1 MRHPKVIIAGLGVAL
16 AAAVA
21 TGSAASTSPAAAAS
35 SAPGTAATVRVA
47 DALVGTAAAAST
59 AGTLDPTFGK
69 NGIVLTNQSFPAAAV
84 LQSNGDIVV
93 AVGSGSPGSGLA
105 RFLPNGAR
113 DTTFGN
119 GGFAALPN
127 LGIPSVHP
135 GLAVQSDG
143 KLVWAGEAT
152 ASNGTGS
159 TFAVVRFNANGTL
172 DQGFGAGGLAT
183 TTFPVFN
190 ASVQGAQTVLIQPD
204 GKILVGGENITGN
217 PSGTSRAPETFGALA
232 RFNAN
237 GSIDTSFG
245 TGGQVQVGNSDF
257 TALGLDA
264 NGDIFTLPSRFE
276 FSPAGHQDAAVTP
289 AAITSASQGGTSA
302 FLPSGAFVTAN
313 TVTII
318 RRTDLDVQVQRFNAD
333 GTSASASTAF
343 DYAGT
348 SGLVA
353 RDIGAAVAV
362 QANGQ
367 AVTAGSHAESTQT
380 TQTSVFGLA
389 RVNADGSLDAG
400 FGGGGVLTTRIQG
413 NDAAF
418 VLLIQPDGKILAIGE
433 SQNAAGVTNLT
444 LARYLSQ

>member
-1 MRHPKVIIAGLGVAL
+1 VSKRIP
-16 AAAVA
+16 AAVA
-21 TGSAASTSPAAAAS
+21 GILVLGAALGLGAGAASASGTAGALDGTFGHGGIVSADVGSPSAAA
-35 SAPGTAATVRVA
+35 
-47 DALVGTAAAAST
+47 
-59 AGTLDPTFGK
+59 
-69 NGIVLTNQSFPAAAV
+69 

-93 AVGSGSPGSGLA
+93 AEGAGGPGSGLV
-105 RFLPNGAR
+105 RYLPNGAR
-113 DTTFGN
+113 DTSFGQ
-119 GGFAALPN
+119 GGFAAVPDT
-127 LGIPSVHP
+127 GIPSFLPH
-135 GLAVQSDG
+135 LAVQSDD
-143 KLVWAGEAT
+143 KIVWAGEAT
-152 ASNGTGS
+152 SANGANS
-159 TFAVVRFNANGTL
+159 SFDVIRLNANGTV
-172 DQGFGAGGLAT
+172 DTGFGNGGVAT

-190 ASVQGAQTVLIQPD
+190 ASVQGAQAVLIQPD
-204 GKILVGGENITGN
+204 GKILAGGENITGN
-217 PSGTSRAPETFGALA
+217 PSGTTRAPEDFGALA

-289 AAITSASQGGTSA
+289 AAITSASHGSTSA
-302 FLPSGAFVTAN
+302 FLPSGAFVTAS

-318 RRTDLDVQVQRFNAD
+318 RRTDLDVQVQRFTAD

-348 SGLVA
+348 SGLVT
-353 RDIGAAVAV
+353 RDTGAAVAV

-400 FGGGGVLTTRIQG
+400 FGGGGVLTTKIQG
-413 NDAAF
+413 NDSAL
-418 VLLIQPDGKILAIGE
+418 VLLIQPDGKILAIGD

-444 LARYLSQ
+444 LARYLSR

>member
-1 MRHPKVIIAGLGVAL
+1 MSKRIP
-16 AAAVA
+16 AAVA
-21 TGSAASTSPAAAAS
+21 GILVLGAALGLGAGTASASGTAGALDGTFGHGGIVSTDVGSPSAAA
-35 SAPGTAATVRVA
+35 
-47 DALVGTAAAAST
+47 
-59 AGTLDPTFGK
+59 
-69 NGIVLTNQSFPAAAV
+69 

-93 AVGSGSPGSGLA
+93 AMAGSGPGAGLV
-105 RFLPNGAR
+105 RYLPNGAR
-113 DTTFGN
+113 DTSFGE
-119 GGFAALPN
+119 GGFAALPDT
-127 LGIPSVHP
+127 GISSFEPR
-135 GLAVQSDG
+135 LAVQSDD
-143 KLVWAGEAT
+143 KIVLAGEAT
-152 ASNGTGS
+152 SANGTNS
-159 TFAVVRFNANGTL
+159 SFDVIRLNANGTV
-172 DQGFGAGGLAT
+172 DTGFGSGGVAT

-190 ASVQGAQTVLIQPD
+190 ASVQGAQAVLIQPD
-204 GKILVGGENITGN
+204 GKILAGGENITGN
-217 PSGTSRAPETFGALA
+217 PSGTTRAPETFGALA

-276 FSPAGHQDAAVTP
+276 FSPTGHQDATVTP
-289 AAITSASQGGTSA
+289 AAITSASHGGTSA
-302 FLPSGAFVTAN
+302 FLPSGAFVTAG
-313 TVTII
+313 TVVII
-318 RRTDLDVQVQRFNAD
+318 RRTDLDVQVRRFNAD

-348 SGLVA
+348 SGVT
-353 RDIGAAVAV
+353 RDTGAAVAV

-367 AVTAGSHAESTQT
+367 AVTAGGHAESTQT

-400 FGGGGVLTTRIQG
+400 FGNGGVLTTTIQG
-413 NDAAF
+413 NDAAL

-433 SQNAAGVTNLT
+433 SQNAAGVTDLT

>member
-1 MRHPKVIIAGLGVAL
+1 VNKRIPRAVAGTLVLGAALGLGAG
-16 AAAVA
+16 AA
-21 TGSAASTSPAAAAS
+21 SAA
-35 SAPGTAATVRVA
+35 G
-47 DALVGTAAAAST
+47 T
-59 AGTLDPTFGK
+59 AGTLDGTFGHG
-69 NGIVLTNQSFPAAAV
+69 GIVSTNLGLDANGNQIQGNPFAAA

-93 AVGSGSPGSGLA
+93 AVGTSGPDAGLV
-105 RFLPNGAR
+105 RYLPDGAR
-113 DTTFGN
+113 DTSFGN
-119 GGFAALPN
+119 GGFAALPDTGVSSFPPR
-127 LGIPSVHP
+127 LT
-135 GLAVQSDG
+135 VQSDD
-143 KLVWAGEAT
+143 KIVWAGEAT
-152 ASNGTGS
+152 AANGTGS
-159 TFAVVRFNANGTL
+159 SFGVVRFNANGTV
-172 DQGFGAGGLAT
+172 DAGFGSGGVAT
-183 TTFPVFN
+183 TTFPVFS
-190 ASVQGAQTVLIQPD
+190 ASVQGAQAVLIQPD

-217 PSGTSRAPETFGALA
+217 PSGTTRAPETFGALG

-245 TGGQVQVGNSDF
+245 TGGQVQVGDSDF

-264 NGDIFTLPSRFE
+264 NGDIFTVPSHLE
-276 FSPAGHQDAAVTP
+276 FSPAGHQDATVTP

-302 FLPSGAFVTAN
+302 FLSSGAFVTAS

-343 DYAGT
+343 DYAST
-348 SGLVA
+348 SGLA
-353 RDIGAAVAV
+353 TRDSGAAVAV

-389 RVNADGSLDAG
+389 RVNPDGSLDVG
-400 FGGGGVLTTRIQG
+400 FGTGGVFTTRIQG
-413 NDAAF
+413 NDSAL

-433 SQNAAGVTNLT
+433 SQNAAGVTDLT

>member
-1 MRHPKVIIAGLGVAL
+1 MNKRIP
-16 AAAVA
+16 AAVA
-21 TGSAASTSPAAAAS
+21 GILVLGAALGLGAGTASAAGTAGALDGTFGHGGIVSTNVGSPSAAA
-35 SAPGTAATVRVA
+35 
-47 DALVGTAAAAST
+47 
-59 AGTLDPTFGK
+59 
-69 NGIVLTNQSFPAAAV
+69 
-84 LQSNGDIVV
+84 LQSNGDIVI
-93 AVGSGSPGSGLA
+93 AMGTSPGSGLV
-105 RFLPNGAR
+105 RYLPNGAR
-113 DTTFGN
+113 DTSFGE
-119 GGFAALPN
+119 GGFAALPDT
-127 LGIPSVHP
+127 GISSFEPR
-135 GLAVQSDG
+135 LAVQSDD
-143 KLVWAGEAT
+143 KIVLAGEAT
-152 ASNGTGS
+152 SANGSNS
-159 TFAVVRFNANGTL
+159 SFVVERLNANGTV
-172 DQGFGAGGLAT
+172 DTGFGSGGVAT

-190 ASVQGAQTVLIQPD
+190 ASVQGAQAVLIQPD
-204 GKILVGGENITGN
+204 GKILAGGENITGN
-217 PSGTSRAPETFGALA
+217 PSGTTRAPEDFGALA

-276 FSPAGHQDAAVTP
+276 FSPTGHQDATVTP
-289 AAITSASQGGTSA
+289 AAITSASHGSTSA
-302 FLPSGAFVTAN
+302 FLPSGAFVTAS
-313 TVTII
+313 TATII

-333 GTSASASTAF
+333 GTSASASPAF

-348 SGLVA
+348 SGSVT
-353 RDIGAAVAV
+353 RDLGAAVAV

-367 AVTAGSHAESTQT
+367 VVTAGSHAESTQT

-400 FGGGGVLTTRIQG
+400 FGNGGVLTTRIQG

-418 VLLIQPDGKILAIGE
+418 VLLIQPDGKILAIGQ

>member
-1 MRHPKVIIAGLGVAL
+1 MRHPKIIIAGLGVAL

-35 SAPGTAATVRVA
+35 SAPGTAASVRVG

-59 AGTLDPTFGK
+59 AGTL
-69 NGIVLTNQSFPAAAV
+69 
-84 LQSNGDIVV
+84 
-93 AVGSGSPGSGLA
+93 
-105 RFLPNGAR
+105 
-113 DTTFGN
+113 
-119 GGFAALPN
+119 GFAALPN

-152 ASNGTGS
+152 AGNGTGS

-232 RFNAN
+232 RFNAD

-245 TGGQVQVGNSDF
+245 TGGQVQAGNSDF

-264 NGDIFTLPSRFE
+264 SGDIFTLPSHLE
-276 FSPAGHQDAAVTP
+276 FSPAGQPTPPSPRPPSPPPRTTAPSRSCP
-289 AAITSASQGGTSA
+289 AAASWWRPPRA
-302 FLPSGAFVTAN
+302 
-313 TVTII
+313 
-318 RRTDLDVQVQRFNAD
+318 
-333 GTSASASTAF
+333 
-343 DYAGT
+343 
-348 SGLVA
+348 
-353 RDIGAAVAV
+353 
-362 QANGQ
+362 
-367 AVTAGSHAESTQT
+367 
-380 TQTSVFGLA
+380 
-389 RVNADGSLDAG
+389 
-400 FGGGGVLTTRIQG
+400 
-413 NDAAF
+413 
-418 VLLIQPDGKILAIGE
+418 
-433 SQNAAGVTNLT
+433 AAGQVTT
-444 LARYLSQ
+444 TFR